1 MVFQQIYEG
10 QMEMQVIT
18 MIYFELHFIET
29 IFNLINFAQN
39 SNIELNQ
46 FAVLPPAPAIIS
58 TAQ

>member
-39 SNIELNQ
+39 SNIESICG
-46 FAVLPPAPAIIS
+46 ATTS
-58 TAQ
+58 SG

>member
-29 IFNLINFAQN
+29 IFNLINFA
-39 SNIELNQ
+39 SVRPSLEKL
-46 FAVLPPAPAIIS
+46 
-58 TAQ
+58 T